1 MSKGKFSFSI
11 GRSKDRESSSLRN
24 IFDSEGG
31 VEGEKVMEGA
41 GIAASDNFQSINS
54 DLEYKRSLA
63 FYSEHPELLGE
74 FEESDGRKLRDTLNK
89 QEDKVE
95 SKRVNLGKSKYLDR
109 IKEYVDLRNIERQE
123 IQEEKIQQEVQ
134 EDSSQVFITDAYKVV
149 LEERRKLK
157 DSLIRRKLS
166 RGESSNSDGPLGIFE
181 MRFSKMDENPDEES
195 EAKVNH
201 EGAERDTDK
210 AHEISATEVTI
221 EGRKGVTDVE
231 VLKKKSDLKQ
241 IKIQQARERYLLR
254 KQMRES
260 T

>member
-1 MSKGKFSFSI
+1 MSKGRFSFSI
-11 GRSKDRESSSLRN
+11 GRSKNRESSSLWN

-31 VEGEKVMEGA
+31 VEGEKVMGGA
-41 GIAASDNFQSINS
+41 GTTASDNFQSINS
-54 DLEYKRSLA
+54 DLEYKKSLK
-63 FYSEHPELLGE
+63 FYSEHPELLDE
-74 FEESDGRKLRDTLNK
+74 FEESDGRKLRDTPNK
-89 QEDKVE
+89 KEDKVE

-149 LEERRKLK
+149 LEERRRLK

-181 MRFSKMDENPDEES
+181 MRFSKMDETPDEES
-195 EAKVNH
+195 ETRINH
-201 EGAERDTDK
+201 EEAERNTDK
-210 AHEISATEVTI
+210 DHDISARKVAI
-221 EGRKGVTDVE
+221 EDRKGVADVE
-231 VLKKKSDLKQ
+231 FSKKNSDLKQ

-254 KQMRES
+254 KQTRES